1 MYSPQQTAISADDAK
16 NENIDGK
23 KMPHFFMIWGISVF
37 VHGNF
42 ECIGLHDGDKTIF
55 CLWKQTRSR
64 Q

>member
-42 ECIGLHDGDKTIF
+42 ECRF
-55 CLWKQTRSR
+55 A
-64 Q
+64 